1 MIARIVGIAVS
12 ITPQSIVV
20 DCNGVGYEIFVPSGR
35 FQAVKVGSEVEVHTY
50 LLARE
55 NQMAIY
61 GFPTIEEKR
70 LFLLLLSCNGVGPK
84 TALNLMSLP
93 IQELKRAVIEKDVD
107 IISRVPG
114 VGKKTAARLALEL
127 SGKVNEIPGPE
138 VSNRPEDQMVRDAIE
153 ALVAL
158 GYKADASRKAVGQ
171 AMSSG
176 ADKNIDTQTI
186 IKKALKYL

>member
-12 ITPQSIVV
+12 ITTQSIVV

-35 FQAVKVGSEVEVHTY
+35 FQGVKVGSEVEVHTY
-50 LLARE
+50 LVARE
-55 NQMAIY
+55 NQLAIY
-61 GFPTIEEKR
+61 GFPAIEEKK

-84 TALNLMSLP
+84 MALNLMALP
-93 IQELKRAVIEKDVD
+93 IQELKRAVREKEVD

-114 VGKKTAARLALEL
+114 VGKKTAARLVLEL

-138 VSNRPEDQMVRDAIE
+138 ISSLPENQMVSDAIE

-158 GYKADASRKAVGQ
+158 GYKANVSRRAVGYVV
-171 AMSSG
+171 SSG
-176 ADKNIDTQTI
+176 ADKNVDAQTI
-186 IKKALKYL
+186 IKKALKYI